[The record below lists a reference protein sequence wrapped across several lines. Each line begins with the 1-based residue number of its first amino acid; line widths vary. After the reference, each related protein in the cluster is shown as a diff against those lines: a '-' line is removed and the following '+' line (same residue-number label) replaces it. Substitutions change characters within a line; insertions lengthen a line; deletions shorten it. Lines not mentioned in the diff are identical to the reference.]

1 MDSASGDS
9 ELVLLHRQAGGVV
22 GASPRPN
29 PTRLAALVRPEA
41 VERHR
46 SLVCEQYDGCLDEAL
61 EHGWTSF
68 TCERCELFKRPKASQ
83 TIWMTDHTLFSVST

>member
-1 MDSASGDS
+1 MSGVSGES
-9 ELVLLHRQAGGVV
+9 ELVLLHREGD
-22 GASPRPN
+22 GAVRPSPRPN
-29 PTRLAALVRPEA
+29 PTRLASLVRPES

-46 SLVCEQYDGCLDEAL
+46 NLLCDQYDGCLDAAL

-68 TCERCELFKRPKASQ
+68 TCEQCTLFRRPKASQ